1 MSSKFNSLFLCM
13 ACVLFLM
20 AAQSPSAAARR
31 FLGVN
36 PWCRTSSHKRLCTQM
51 AKGAATWH
59 DASSNAMQATLELA
73 KRIQSMSGVLIK
85 PAIASLEPQS
95 RQSVLAS
102 CAEDFDIMISDLEDS
117 IKALE
122 VNDMGTLTV
131 HLSAAYSTDCS
142 DALAEFGIEDP
153 FAKVSGVY
161 LKMVD
166 NCLAVVQQI

>member
-13 ACVLFLM
+13 ACVLFLI

-31 FLGVN
+31 FIGVN
-36 PWCRTSSHKRLCTQM
+36 PWCRTASHKRLCTQM
-51 AKGAATWH
+51 AKGATTWH
-59 DASSNAMQATLELA
+59 DASANSMKTTLELA
-73 KRIQSMSGVLIK
+73 KRIQFMSHLIK
-85 PAIASLEPQS
+85 PAISFLEPQS
-95 RQSVLAS
+95 RESILAS
-102 CAEDFDIMISDLEDS
+102 CAEDFDITISDLEES

-122 VNDMGTLTV
+122 VNDMGTLKV

-142 DALAEFGIEDP
+142 DALAEFGVEDP
-153 FAKVSGVY
+153 LAKVSGHY